1 VAEGAAQ
8 SSGPERLWVFDP
20 GTYARATAW
29 IVAALGL
36 AQVIKKGIRIPAIG
50 TILEAAVLLLLVV
63 ILFSLT
69 PVRRWFSVLPR
80 PHRLIIVGFFFLAVT
95 GQLTTDNRK
104 TFPFPAW
111 TMYGKQESPDRLE
124 YYRYRGI
131 DANGHEINV
140 DPADV
145 LGFVNVAEIASHVRF
160 IARDSRLPLGDPNR
174 EINRRRL
181 NDLLVTIARA
191 YDLKHPA
198 VPLRSLEFLWY
209 SWDYHHVPAAD
220 VVPEPM
226 MKVEMPP
233 AGGAR

>member
-1 VAEGAAQ
+1 VADGTAESAGR
-8 SSGPERLWVFDP
+8 ERLWVFDA
-20 GTYARATAW
+20 GTYARATGW
-29 IVAALGL
+29 IAAALAL
-36 AQVIKKGIRIPAIG
+36 AQVIKKGLRIPAVG
-50 TILEAAVLLLLVV
+50 TILEAVALLLLVV

-69 PVRRWFSVLPR
+69 PVRRWLSALPR
-80 PHRLIIVGFFFLAVT
+80 PHRLVIVGFFFLTVT

-124 YYRYRGI
+124 YYRYHGV

-145 LGFVNVAEIASHVRF
+145 LGFVNVAEIASRVRF
-160 IARDSRLPLGDPNR
+160 IARDARLPQGDPKR
-174 EINRRRL
+174 EISQKKLR
-181 NDLLVTIARA
+181 DLLETIGRA
-191 YDLKHPA
+191 YALKHPD

-209 SWDYHHVPAAD
+209 SWDYHNTPAAA

-226 MKVEMPP
+226 LKVEWPE
-233 AGGAR
+233 GGAR

>member
-1 VAEGAAQ
+1 MAEGTTE
-8 SSGPERLWVFDP
+8 SSGPERLWVFDA
-20 GTYARATAW
+20 GTYARATGW
-29 IVAALGL
+29 IVAALAL
-36 AQVIKKGIRIPAIG
+36 AQLIKKGLRIPAVG
-50 TILEAAVLLLLVV
+50 TVLEAGLLLLLVA

-69 PVRRWFSVLPR
+69 PVRRWFAALPR
-80 PHRLIIVGFFFLAVT
+80 PHRLVVVGFFFLVVM

-131 DANGHEINV
+131 DANGHQVNV

-160 IARDSRLPLGDPNR
+160 IARDSRLPEGDPKR
-174 EINRRRL
+174 EVARKKL
-181 NDLLVTIARA
+181 NDLLLTIANA
-191 YDLKHPA
+191 YALKHRDA
-198 VPLRSLEFLWY
+198 PLRSLEFLWY
-209 SWDYHHVPAAD
+209 SWDYHNRPAAD

-226 MKVEMPP
+226 LKVELPV
-233 AGGAR
+233 GGVR